1 MTAVKVRGRMK
12 AHASIGN
19 VEWATKV
26 LLRVGTKP
34 GARYVQSR
42 KMDRSDRG
50 GNSLDEPRHGVD
62 YEPALRVIG
71 RHLDAEPAYH
81 ISLLETVDG
90 FTVRSHP
97 SGHRPD
103 GTSNLYSWDRL
114 NDLVIYQTAGRGVRR
129 RRSRHSGMWA
139 NFPNGHEDFFRALG
153 HELDEQQASSL
164 AVDEVPE
171 GVAVSYLRP
180 RAAETLLFEKV
191 HRVMR
196 REDIE
201 EALRAARARRG
212 RSTTPTTNSA

>member
-1 MTAVKVRGRMK
+1 M
-12 AHASIGN
+12 
-19 VEWATKV
+19 
-26 LLRVGTKP
+26 
-34 GARYVQSR
+34 
-42 KMDRSDRG
+42 
-50 GNSLDEPRHGVD
+50 DEPAQRD
-62 YEPALRVIG
+62 EYEPALRVIG

-103 GTSNLYSWDRL
+103 GISIVYSWNRL
-114 NDLVIYQTAGRGVRR
+114 HDLVIYQMAGRGLRR

-153 HELDEQQASSL
+153 HELDAQQASSL

-180 RAAETLLFEKV
+180 REAESLLFEKV

-201 EALRAARARRG
+201 EALYAARGRRG
-212 RSTTPTTNSA
+212 QSVSSTTNNGQV